1 MMETIAIHDLAK
13 RYGKLW
19 ALQGVNASFHAGE
32 TVAVIGPNGSGKS
45 TLIKI
50 LLGLVRATRGHID
63 VLGMR
68 AGGDPASRERIGY
81 MAQVARYPEQLR
93 ICDLLDM
100 MRDVRGLSDDQLD
113 DTLVHELGLDTQ
125 LDKRM
130 GALSGGTRQK
140 VSAVLA
146 FRTKPQ
152 VLVLD
157 EPTAGLDPGSSARL
171 IAEVRSARERGC
183 TVLITSHLMDEVGH
197 VADRVAYL
205 SEGQLRFIL
214 PPSEIL
220 GSTGTDRLSQ
230 GIATLLRTPVA

>member
-1 MMETIAIHDLAK
+1 
-13 RYGKLW
+13 
-19 ALQGVNASFHAGE
+19 
-32 TVAVIGPNGSGKS
+32 
-45 TLIKI
+45 
-50 LLGLVRATRGHID
+50 
-63 VLGMR
+63 
-68 AGGDPASRERIGY
+68 
-81 MAQVARYPEQLR
+81 
-93 ICDLLDM
+93 

-113 DTLVHELGLDTQ
+113 DTLVHELGLDIQ

-157 EPTAGLDPGSSARL
+157 EPTAGLDPASSARL

-197 VADRVAYL
+197 IADRVAYL

-220 GSTGTDRLSQ
+220 GATGTDRLSQ
-230 GIATLLRTPVA
+230 GIANLLRTPVA